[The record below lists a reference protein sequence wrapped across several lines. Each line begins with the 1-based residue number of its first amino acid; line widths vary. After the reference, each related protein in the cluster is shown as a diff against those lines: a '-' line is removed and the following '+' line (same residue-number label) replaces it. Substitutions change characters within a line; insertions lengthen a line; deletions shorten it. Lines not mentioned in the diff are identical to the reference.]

1 MTIVFSLGSLI
12 FNYLLYQT
20 KLVPRWLSGW
30 GLVAGVLYLASGLL
44 AMFSIVEALSPIY
57 IALQSVKG
65 LQEMVLAVW
74 LIVKGFNPSATVFGT
89 AETAPNDVQMSTSK
103 V

>member
-1 MTIVFSLGSLI
+1 MLGTI
-12 FNYLLYQT
+12 
-20 KLVPRWLSGW
+20 
-30 GLVAGVLYLASGLL
+30 
-44 AMFSIVEALSPIY
+44 EALSPIY
-57 IALQSVKG
+57 VALQSAKG

-89 AETAPNDVQMSTSK
+89 AKVTPNGGQMSMSK